1 MEEKLDLPRQRTKKG
16 MNTVWFETWTHFHL
30 VTESVL
36 IGILP
41 RWTAAT
47 KQRVTPGKLYQ
58 MWKKTELSQ
67 TLSSLMFHKY
77 GQTHTY
83 PHASNTHTCTWFCH
97 GTMQVPPRHKG
108 RSKIRHVS
116 DVANLLRPGSHG
128 QVVTLNRTTWCSSS
142 AVANFLDST
151 WIPHLYPFVVFVAC
165 RDATTF
171 YLSLQ
176 TPLHCVPT

>member
-1 MEEKLDLPRQRTKKG
+1 MDTLPSGHRKCADWHPSK
-16 MNTVWFETWTHFHL
+16 MNSRH
-30 VTESVL
+30 
-36 IGILP
+36 
-41 RWTAAT
+41 
-47 KQRVTPGKLYQ
+47 
-58 MWKKTELSQ
+58 Q
-67 TLSSLMFHKY
+67 T
-77 GQTHTY
+77 
-83 PHASNTHTCTWFCH
+83 ASNPGQIIPNVEENWTIANSFFLNVSQVWSNTHIPTRVKYTHTCTWFCH

-108 RSKIRHVS
+108 RSKIRRVS